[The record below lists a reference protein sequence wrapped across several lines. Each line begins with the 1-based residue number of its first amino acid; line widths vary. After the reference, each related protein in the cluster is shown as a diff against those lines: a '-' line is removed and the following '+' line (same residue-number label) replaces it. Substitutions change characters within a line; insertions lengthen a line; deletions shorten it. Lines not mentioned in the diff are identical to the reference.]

1 MSTNPKV
8 DAYFDAAD
16 RWREEMLKL
25 RAIVLDSPLT
35 EELKWRQP
43 CYTLDGKNVVIIS
56 SFTDHCILGF
66 FKGSL
71 VEDPAGILVRPGTNT
86 NAGRQMR
93 FTSSEQIDAM
103 SSTVAA
109 YVDAAIAVE
118 RAGLRADP
126 DHRPEIALPPE
137 LIAVFAEQPAAEAA
151 WEALTP
157 GRQRGYLLQFTGAK
171 QSETRRRRIEKH
183 LPRILEGKGLHD
195 R

>member
-8 DAYFDAAD
+8 DAWFDDAD
-16 RWREEMLKL
+16 RWRAEMLEL

-56 SFTDHCILGF
+56 SVTDHCVLGF

-71 VEDPAGILVRPGTNT
+71 VEDPAGLLTRPGKNT

-93 FTSSEQIDAM
+93 FDSSEQIKALRP
-103 SSTVAA
+103 TIAG

-118 RAGLRADP
+118 RAGLRVDP
-126 DHRPEIALPPE
+126 DARPKIDLPPE
-137 LIAVFAEQPAAEAA
+137 LTAVFGEQPALRTA
-151 WEALTP
+151 WDALTP
-157 GRQRGYLLQFTGAK
+157 GRQRAYLLQFTGAK
-171 QSETRRRRIEKH
+171 RSETRRRRIEKQI
-183 LPRILEGKGLHD
+183 PRILDGKGLRD